1 MTSLKIVLK
10 CFLLFYII
18 LRIESEN
25 NKIENTRIVNNLFK
39 CIGWKNLKRV
49 KNVTYLWKNYDLPS
63 IIQQPITPIDC
74 NKKIRIATVFLG
86 CIYISIIMDI
96 MSAVNYQRIFCDE
109 IMSNEF
115 NKTQGYNCTLKL
127 LEIMTNFTLFT
138 KKIQGALYAID
149 SLHRYPWKL
158 SDKSYIILNFI
169 SEDFQNLQSQLDK
182 WSPSRDDLGYNKS
195 ILCTILF
202 EMENIKMKILCNTR
216 QFCTLESDNIFVLTN
231 NLNILYKNIDLN
243 GENIAVYYSGSEII
257 LNGIEMFILENFT
270 KLGFKFDLYN
280 GETFIPNSL
289 LHLFTEANNE
299 SKSSP
304 ATNPVVHDFLQKVEN
319 TRIMNNLFKCVGW
332 KNLKYIKNVTYLY
345 RNKDLSSII
354 EEPITPKT
362 CNSKIRAMTVFLGCT
377 YANILLDIVT
387 AVNCQRIFCEQ
398 IMNNEIYKLH
408 GYNCTVKLLEI
419 ISNIILFT
427 KKIQGALY
435 TIDKLHTHPWINGVK
450 YSIILKLV
458 FDEFQNLQGILYD
471 FPSCEY
477 LTYNKTILHKIE
489 KIMKHIE
496 IKIDFN
502 IELYCTLECGN
513 VSVLTNKLNV
523 IYNNVKFNGEN
534 IELYN
539 FGSETILSE
548 IEIMITNFF
557 TKLGFEFNLETGETF
572 IPDSLDHLFGEAV
585 NESETSP
592 ATNPDCYDFLQKEA
606 INEPETSLAT
616 NPVFYDFLQKE
627 EAVNK
632 SETSL
637 AMNPAYYDFLQ
648 KEAVNELETS
658 QATNPV
664 FYDFLQKDLIG
675 DTIMNEETDIEKGEL
690 TKKYP
695 QHFIKFL

>member
-304 ATNPVVHDFLQKVEN
+304 ATNPVVHDFLQK
-319 TRIMNNLFKCVGW
+319 
-332 KNLKYIKNVTYLY
+332 
-345 RNKDLSSII
+345 
-354 EEPITPKT
+354 
-362 CNSKIRAMTVFLGCT
+362 
-377 YANILLDIVT
+377 
-387 AVNCQRIFCEQ
+387 
-398 IMNNEIYKLH
+398 
-408 GYNCTVKLLEI
+408 
-419 ISNIILFT
+419 
-427 KKIQGALY
+427 
-435 TIDKLHTHPWINGVK
+435 
-450 YSIILKLV
+450 
-458 FDEFQNLQGILYD
+458 
-471 FPSCEY
+471 
-477 LTYNKTILHKIE
+477 
-489 KIMKHIE
+489 
-496 IKIDFN
+496 
-502 IELYCTLECGN
+502 
-513 VSVLTNKLNV
+513 
-523 IYNNVKFNGEN
+523 
-534 IELYN
+534 
-539 FGSETILSE
+539 
-548 IEIMITNFF
+548 
-557 TKLGFEFNLETGETF
+557 
-572 IPDSLDHLFGEAV
+572 EAV

-592 ATNPDCYDFLQKEA
+592 ATNPAC
-606 INEPETSLAT
+606 
-616 NPVFYDFLQKE
+616 YDFLQKE

-637 AMNPAYYDFLQ
+637 AMNPAYYDFLQKETNNDSNTPPGTAPTYDFLQ